1 MLTLIAT
8 AVGMATISGQ
18 PAGVEGIEYVVS
30 TLHARTLT
38 CDSPSTTWSPREI
51 GSRIRW
57 TLRGAN
63 TGPMLGQPPSGQPV
77 EMTAIVIFRIANGK
91 MAERLAAF
99 SPTGQPER

>member
-1 MLTLIAT
+1 LDALDGSFLANAVVLTLIAT

-51 GSRIRW
+51 GSRSDGRCAEP
-57 TLRGAN
+57 TPARCSASH
-63 TGPMLGQPPSGQPV
+63 PAVSPS
-77 EMTAIVIFRIANGK
+77 K
-91 MAERLAAF
+91 
-99 SPTGQPER
+99 